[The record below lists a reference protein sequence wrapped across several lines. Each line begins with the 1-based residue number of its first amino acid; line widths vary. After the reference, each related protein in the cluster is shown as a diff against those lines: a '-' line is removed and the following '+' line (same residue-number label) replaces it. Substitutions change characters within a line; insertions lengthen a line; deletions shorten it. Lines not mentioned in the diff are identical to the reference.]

1 MCSTHAHGPKSIFLI
16 YFNLCLCKTG
26 TLNFKKKTTCVFDTR
41 TWTPNLDKH
50 SDDFHLCKGTPV
62 SRKRQRAC
70 SMHAHGPQLETKNCI
85 CIYIYIYI
93 YIKKNKKTNPQFQ
106 GKGKVC
112 ARRAHTDL
120 KKQEQ
125 NFAYEKYE
133 LSISGKRQ
141 LVCTQHTH
149 TDRNR
154 DRVVVRLLFFFFPFF
169 LFFLFL
175 FTPRTPPSHACA
187 FTAVSLCA
195 AHYKFKTNPTQL
207 VHFRRA
213 GKKSIHAQ
221 TPESYLTACRLHPNG
236 HSENCAA
243 KADISRHLQAVIAF
257 GSKIS
262 RLFEVISLYKLFQSV
277 LMGVIIARGNNSFNV
292 QTNAR
297 LFQFDR

>member
-1 MCSTHAHGPKSIFLI
+1 MKNT
-16 YFNLCLCKTG
+16 N
-26 TLNFKKKTTCVFDTR
+26 
-41 TWTPNLDKH
+41 
-50 SDDFHLCKGTPV
+50 
-62 SRKRQRAC
+62 SR
-70 SMHAHGPQLETKNCI
+70 
-85 CIYIYIYI
+85 
-93 YIKKNKKTNPQFQ
+93 FQ
-106 GKGKVC
+106 GKGNLCVLNI
-112 ARRAHTDL
+112 RT
-120 KKQEQ
+120 QTEI
-125 NFAYEKYE
+125 ETE
-133 LSISGKRQ
+133 LLSAFSSSSS
-141 LVCTQHTH
+141 
-149 TDRNR
+149 
-154 DRVVVRLLFFFFPFF
+154 LFFF
-169 LFFLFL
+169 FFLFL

>member
-1 MCSTHAHGPKSIFLI
+1 MIFT
-16 YFNLCLCKTG
+16 YVKE
-26 TLNFKKKTTCVFDTR
+26 
-41 TWTPNLDKH
+41 P
-50 SDDFHLCKGTPV
+50 PV

-85 CIYIYIYI
+85 STKTNH
-93 YIKKNKKTNPQFQ
+93 KKNTNPQFQ

-120 KKQEQ
+120 KQQQQQQKQQ

-154 DRVVVRLLFFFFPFF
+154 HRVVIRLLFFFL
-169 LFFLFL
+169 LFS
-175 FTPRTPPSHACA
+175 TPRTPPSHACA

-207 VHFRRA
+207 VHFRRG
-213 GKKSIHAQ
+213 GKKSIHTQ
-221 TPESYLTACRLHPNG
+221 TPKSYLTARRLHPNG

-243 KADISRHLQAVIAF
+243 KADINWHLQAVIAF

-277 LMGVIIARGNNSFNV
+277 LMGVIIARGNNFFDV
-292 QTNAR
+292 QTNVR